1 MELTIRIN
9 DEDYERLTTEQKNGI
24 SAVLGLSGSAGCAC
38 HSVTEDQAK
47 PAAEK
52 SKRTTRRTKKEAS
65 DNNNNTTDAP
75 NNINNG
81 RTGMSPETNDNTND
95 PVSSNRSGSVKE
107 PTASADEAKSVEPVV
122 ESATQEAEP
131 AVAVEPE
138 KATEPVAEVPSI
150 TVIQQAGAKYIT
162 ANPTEVGEFQKLFAE
177 FGIQKISDLASISDR
192 IPQFVEALRAKG
204 VEI

>member
-24 SAVLGLSGSAGCAC
+24 SAVLGLSGSTGCAC

-47 PAAEK
+47 PVAEK
-52 SKRTTRRTKKEAS
+52 SKRTTRKTKKEAS
-65 DNNNNTTDAP
+65 DNNNTTDAP

-81 RTGMSPETNDNTND
+81 RTGMSPETNDNTKRSA
-95 PVSSNRSGSVKE
+95 SSNGNAIVEE
-107 PTASADEAKSVEPVV
+107 PTASADEAKSVESVT

-162 ANPTEVGEFQKLFAE
+162 ANPGKVAEFQKLFAE

>member
-9 DEDYERLTTEQKNGI
+9 DEDYERLTPEQKNGI
-24 SAVLGLSGSAGCAC
+24 SAVLGLSGSTGCAC

-52 SKRTTRRTKKEAS
+52 SKRTTRKTKKEAS
-65 DNNNNTTDAP
+65 DNNTTDAP

-81 RTGMSPETNDNTND
+81 RTGMSPETNDNTNG
-95 PVSSNRSGSVKE
+95 PTPSNENDSVKE
-107 PTASADEAKSVEPVV
+107 PTASADEAKSVEPVT

-162 ANPTEVGEFQKLFAE
+162 ANPGKVAEFQKLFAE

>member
-24 SAVLGLSGSAGCAC
+24 SAVLGLSGSTGCAC

-47 PAAEK
+47 PVAEK
-52 SKRTTRRTKKEAS
+52 SKRTTRKTKKEAS
-65 DNNNNTTDAP
+65 DNNNTTDAP

-95 PVSSNRSGSVKE
+95 RVSSNRSGSVKE

-138 KATEPVAEVPSI
+138 KATKPVAEVPSI

-162 ANPTEVGEFQKLFAE
+162 ANPGKVGEFQKLFAE

>member
-9 DEDYERLTTEQKNGI
+9 DEDYERLTTEQKSGI
-24 SAVLGLSGSAGCAC
+24 SAVLGLSGSTGCAC
-38 HSVTEDQAK
+38 HSATEDQAK
-47 PAAEK
+47 PVAEK
-52 SKRTTRRTKKEAS
+52 SKRTTRKTKKEAS
-65 DNNNNTTDAP
+65 DNNNTTDAP

-107 PTASADEAKSVEPVV
+107 PTASADEAKSVEPVT
-122 ESATQEAEP
+122 ESAIQEAEP

-162 ANPTEVGEFQKLFAE
+162 ANPTKVGEFQKLFAE

>member
-9 DEDYERLTTEQKNGI
+9 DEDYERLTAEQKNGI
-24 SAVLGLSGSAGCAC
+24 SAVLGLSGSTGCAC

-52 SKRTTRRTKKEAS
+52 SKRTTRKTKKEAS
-65 DNNNNTTDAP
+65 DNNNTTDAP

-95 PVSSNRSGSVKE
+95 PVSSNKSGSVKE

-122 ESATQEAEP
+122 ESAIQEAEP

-162 ANPTEVGEFQKLFAE
+162 ANPGKVGEFQKLFAE

>member
-24 SAVLGLSGSAGCAC
+24 SAVLGLSGSTGCAC

-52 SKRTTRRTKKEAS
+52 SKRTTRKTKKEAS
-65 DNNNNTTDAP
+65 DNNNTTDAP

-81 RTGMSPETNDNTND
+81 RTGMSPETNDNTNG
-95 PVSSNRSGSVKE
+95 PTPSNENDSVKE

-122 ESATQEAEP
+122 ESAIQEAEP

-162 ANPTEVGEFQKLFAE
+162 ANPGKVAEFQKLFAE

>member
-24 SAVLGLSGSAGCAC
+24 SAVLGLSGSTGCAC
-38 HSVTEDQAK
+38 HSVTEDQTK

-52 SKRTTRRTKKEAS
+52 SKRTTRKTKKEAS
-65 DNNNNTTDAP
+65 DNNNTTDAP

-81 RTGMSPETNDNTND
+81 RTGTSPETNDNTND
-95 PVSSNRSGSVKE
+95 PVSSNRSGGVKE
-107 PTASADEAKSVEPVV
+107 PTASADEAKSVEPVT
-122 ESATQEAEP
+122 ESAIQEAEP
-131 AVAVEPE
+131 ADAVEPE

>member
-9 DEDYERLTTEQKNGI
+9 DEDYERLTVEQKSGI
-24 SAVLGLSGSAGCAC
+24 SAVLGLSDSTGCAC
-38 HSVTEDQAK
+38 RKVTEDQAK
-47 PAAEK
+47 PEAEK
-52 SKRTTRRTKKEAS
+52 PKRVSRKTKKEAS
-65 DNNNNTTDAP
+65 DNNNTPDAP
-75 NNINNG
+75 TNDNG
-81 RTGMSPETNDNTND
+81 RSGKSPETNDTTKRSA
-95 PVSSNRSGSVKE
+95 SSNGNAIVEE
-107 PTASADEAKSVEPVV
+107 PTASADEVKAEEPVT
-122 ESATQEAEP
+122 ESATQETEP

-162 ANPTEVGEFQKLFAE
+162 ANPGKVGEFQKLFAE

>member
-9 DEDYERLTTEQKNGI
+9 DEDYERLTAEQKNGI
-24 SAVLGLSGSAGCAC
+24 SAVLGLSGSTGCAC

-47 PAAEK
+47 PVAEK
-52 SKRTTRRTKKEAS
+52 SKRTTRKTKKEAS
-65 DNNNNTTDAP
+65 DNNNTTDAP

-95 PVSSNRSGSVKE
+95 PVSSNRSGGVKE

-162 ANPTEVGEFQKLFAE
+162 ANPGKVGEFQKLFAE

>member
-9 DEDYERLTTEQKNGI
+9 DEDYERLTAEQKNGI
-24 SAVLGLSGSAGCAC
+24 SAVLGLSGSTGCAC

-65 DNNNNTTDAP
+65 DNNTTDAP

-95 PVSSNRSGSVKE
+95 PVSSNRSDSVKE

-122 ESATQEAEP
+122 ESAIQEAEP

-162 ANPTEVGEFQKLFAE
+162 ANPSRVAEFQKLFAE

>member
-9 DEDYERLTTEQKNGI
+9 DEDYERLTAEQKNGI
-24 SAVLGLSGSAGCAC
+24 SAVLGLSGSTGCAC

-52 SKRTTRRTKKEAS
+52 SKRTTRKTKKEAS
-65 DNNNNTTDAP
+65 DNNNTTDAP

-95 PVSSNRSGSVKE
+95 PVSSNRSGGVKE
-107 PTASADEAKSVEPVV
+107 PTASADEAKSVEPVT
-122 ESATQEAEP
+122 ESAIQEAEP
-131 AVAVEPE
+131 ADAVEPE

>member
-9 DEDYERLTTEQKNGI
+9 DEDYERLTAQQKSGI
-24 SAVLGLSGSAGCAC
+24 SAVLGLSGGTGCAC

-47 PAAEK
+47 PVAEK
-52 SKRTTRRTKKEAS
+52 SKRTTRKTKKEAS
-65 DNNNNTTDAP
+65 DNNNTTDAP

-81 RTGMSPETNDNTND
+81 RTGMSPETNDNTNG
-95 PVSSNRSGSVKE
+95 PTPSNENDSVKE

-150 TVIQQAGAKYIT
+150 TAIQQAGAKYIT
-162 ANPTEVGEFQKLFAE
+162 ANPGKVAEFQKLFAE

>member
-9 DEDYERLTTEQKNGI
+9 DEDYERLTAEQKNGI
-24 SAVLGLSGSAGCAC
+24 SAVLGLSGSTGCAC

-65 DNNNNTTDAP
+65 DNNTTDAP

-95 PVSSNRSGSVKE
+95 PVSSNRSDSVKE

-122 ESATQEAEP
+122 ESAIQEAEP

-162 ANPTEVGEFQKLFAE
+162 ANPGKVAEFQKLFAE

>member
-24 SAVLGLSGSAGCAC
+24 SAVLGLSGSTGCAC
-38 HSVTEDQAK
+38 HSVTMDQAK

-52 SKRTTRRTKKEAS
+52 SKRATRKTKKEAS
-65 DNNNNTTDAP
+65 DNNNTTDAP

-81 RTGMSPETNDNTND
+81 RTGMSPETNDNTNG
-95 PVSSNRSGSVKE
+95 PVSSNRSGGVKE
-107 PTASADEAKSVEPVV
+107 PTASADEAKSVEPVT
-122 ESATQEAEP
+122 ESAIQEAEP

-162 ANPTEVGEFQKLFAE
+162 ANPGKVGEFQKLFAE
-177 FGIQKISDLASISDR
+177 FGIQKISDLASISDK

>member
-24 SAVLGLSGSAGCAC
+24 SAVLGLSGSTGCAC

-65 DNNNNTTDAP
+65 DNNTTDAP

-95 PVSSNRSGSVKE
+95 PVSSNRSDSVKE

-122 ESATQEAEP
+122 ESAIQEAEP

-162 ANPTEVGEFQKLFAE
+162 ANPGKVAEFQKLFAE

>member
-24 SAVLGLSGSAGCAC
+24 SAVLGLSGSTGCAC

-52 SKRTTRRTKKEAS
+52 SKRATRKTKKEAS
-65 DNNNNTTDAP
+65 DNNTTDAP

>member
-9 DEDYERLTTEQKNGI
+9 DEDYERLTAEQKNGI
-24 SAVLGLSGSAGCAC
+24 SAVLGLSGGTGCAC

-47 PAAEK
+47 PVAEK
-52 SKRTTRRTKKEAS
+52 SKRTTRKTKKEAS
-65 DNNNNTTDAP
+65 DNNNTTDAP

-138 KATEPVAEVPSI
+138 KATEPVAEVPSV

>member
-24 SAVLGLSGSAGCAC
+24 SAVLGLSGSTVCAC

-47 PAAEK
+47 PVAEK
-52 SKRTTRRTKKEAS
+52 SKRTTRKTKKEAS
-65 DNNNNTTDAP
+65 DNNNTTDAP

-162 ANPTEVGEFQKLFAE
+162 ANPGKVGEFQKLFAE

>member
-1 MELTIRIN
+1 MELTIKIN
-9 DEDYERLTTEQKNGI
+9 DDDYERLTAEQKSGI
-24 SAVLGLSGSAGCAC
+24 SAVLGLSDSTGCAC
-38 HSVTEDQAK
+38 HKVTEDQAK
-47 PAAEK
+47 PETEK
-52 SKRTTRRTKKEAS
+52 PKRATRKTKKEAS
-65 DNNNNTTDAP
+65 DNNNTPDAP
-75 NNINNG
+75 NNDNG
-81 RTGMSPETNDNTND
+81 RSGKSPKTDDTTND
-95 PVSSNRSGSVKE
+95 PVSSNGNVSVEE
-107 PTASADEAKSVEPVV
+107 PTASADEAKSVEPVT

-138 KATEPVAEVPSI
+138 KATEPVAEMPSI

-162 ANPTEVGEFQKLFAE
+162 ANPGKVGEFQKLFAE

>member
-1 MELTIRIN
+1 M
-9 DEDYERLTTEQKNGI
+9 
-24 SAVLGLSGSAGCAC
+24 
-38 HSVTEDQAK
+38 
-47 PAAEK
+47 AEK
-52 SKRTTRRTKKEAS
+52 SKRTTRKTKKEAS
-65 DNNNNTTDAP
+65 DNNTTDAP

-81 RTGMSPETNDNTND
+81 RTGMSPKTNDNTND
-95 PVSSNRSGSVKE
+95 PVSSNRSGGVKE

-122 ESATQEAEP
+122 ESAIQEAEP

-138 KATEPVAEVPSI
+138 KATEPVAEMPSI

-162 ANPTEVGEFQKLFAE
+162 ANPGKVGEFQKLFAE

>member
-9 DEDYERLTTEQKNGI
+9 DEDYERLTAEQKNGI
-24 SAVLGLSGSAGCAC
+24 SAVLGLSGSTGCAC
-38 HSVTEDQAK
+38 HSATEDQAK
-47 PAAEK
+47 PVAEK
-52 SKRTTRRTKKEAS
+52 SKRTTRKTKKEAS
-65 DNNNNTTDAP
+65 DNNNTTDAP

-107 PTASADEAKSVEPVV
+107 PTASADEAKSVEPVT
-122 ESATQEAEP
+122 ESAIQEAEP

-162 ANPTEVGEFQKLFAE
+162 ANPTKVGEFQKLFAE

>member
-9 DEDYERLTTEQKNGI
+9 DEDYERLTAEQKNGI
-24 SAVLGLSGSAGCAC
+24 SAVLGLRGSTGCAC
-38 HSVTEDQAK
+38 HSATEDQAK
-47 PAAEK
+47 PVAEK
-52 SKRTTRRTKKEAS
+52 SKRTTRKTKKEAS
-65 DNNNNTTDAP
+65 DNNNTTDAP

-107 PTASADEAKSVEPVV
+107 PTASADEAKSVEPVT
-122 ESATQEAEP
+122 ESAIQEAEP

-162 ANPTEVGEFQKLFAE
+162 ANPGKVGEFQKLFAE

>member
-9 DEDYERLTTEQKNGI
+9 DEDYERLTTEQKSGI
-24 SAVLGLSGSAGCAC
+24 SAVLGLSGSTGCAC
-38 HSVTEDQAK
+38 RSVTEDQAK

-52 SKRTTRRTKKEAS
+52 SKRTTRKTKKEAS
-65 DNNNNTTDAP
+65 DNNNTTDAP

-81 RTGMSPETNDNTND
+81 RTGMSPETNDNTTD

-107 PTASADEAKSVEPVV
+107 PTASADEAKSVEPVT
-122 ESATQEAEP
+122 ESAIQEAEP
-131 AVAVEPE
+131 TVAVEPE

-162 ANPTEVGEFQKLFAE
+162 ANPTKVGEFQKLFAE

>member
-9 DEDYERLTTEQKNGI
+9 DEDYERLTADQKSGI
-24 SAVLGLSGSAGCAC
+24 SAVLGLSGSTGCAC

-47 PAAEK
+47 PVAEK

-65 DNNNNTTDAP
+65 DNNTTDAP
-75 NNINNG
+75 NNIYNG
-81 RTGMSPETNDNTND
+81 RPGMSPETNDTTND
-95 PVSSNRSGSVKE
+95 PVSSNRNDSVKE

-122 ESATQEAEP
+122 ESAIQEAEP

-162 ANPTEVGEFQKLFAE
+162 ANPGKVAEFQKLFAE

>member
-9 DEDYERLTTEQKNGI
+9 DEDYERLTTDQKSGI
-24 SAVLGLSGSAGCAC
+24 SAVLGLSGSTGCAC

-52 SKRTTRRTKKEAS
+52 SKRTTRKTKKEAS
-65 DNNNNTTDAP
+65 DNNNTTDAP

-81 RTGMSPETNDNTND
+81 RTGMSPETNDNTNG
-95 PVSSNRSGSVKE
+95 PTPSNENDSVKE
-107 PTASADEAKSVEPVV
+107 PTASADEAKSVESVT

-131 AVAVEPE
+131 ADAVEPE

-162 ANPTEVGEFQKLFAE
+162 ANPGKVAEFQKLFAE
-177 FGIQKISDLASISDR
+177 FGIQKISDLASISDK

>member
-9 DEDYERLTTEQKNGI
+9 DEDYERLTADQKNGI
-24 SAVLGLSGSAGCAC
+24 SAVLGLSGSTGCAC

-47 PAAEK
+47 PVAEK
-52 SKRTTRRTKKEAS
+52 SKRTTRKTKKEAS
-65 DNNNNTTDAP
+65 DNNNTTDAP

-81 RTGMSPETNDNTND
+81 RTGMSPETDDTTNS
-95 PVSSNRSGSVKE
+95 PTPSNKSGSVKE
-107 PTASADEAKSVEPVV
+107 PTASADEAKSVEPVT
-122 ESATQEAEP
+122 ESAIQEAEP

-162 ANPTEVGEFQKLFAE
+162 ANPGKVAEFQKLFAE

>member
-9 DEDYERLTTEQKNGI
+9 DEDYERLTTDQKSGI
-24 SAVLGLSGSAGCAC
+24 SAVLGLSGSTGCAC

-47 PAAEK
+47 PVAEK

-65 DNNNNTTDAP
+65 DNNTTDAP

-95 PVSSNRSGSVKE
+95 PVSSNRSGSVEE
-107 PTASADEAKSVEPVV
+107 PTASADEAKSVESVT

-162 ANPTEVGEFQKLFAE
+162 ANPGKVAEFQKLFAE
-177 FGIQKISDLASISDR
+177 FGIQKISDLASISDK

>member
-9 DEDYERLTTEQKNGI
+9 DEDYERLTAEQKNGI
-24 SAVLGLSGSAGCAC
+24 SAVLGLRGSTGCAC

-52 SKRTTRRTKKEAS
+52 SKRTTRKTKKEAS
-65 DNNNNTTDAP
+65 DNNNTTDAP

-107 PTASADEAKSVEPVV
+107 PTASADEAKSVEPVT
-122 ESATQEAEP
+122 ESAIQEAEP

>member
-9 DEDYERLTTEQKNGI
+9 DEDYERLTAEQKSGI
-24 SAVLGLSGSAGCAC
+24 SAVLGLSSSTGCAC
-38 HSVTEDQAK
+38 HSATEDQAK
-47 PAAEK
+47 PVAEK

-65 DNNNNTTDAP
+65 DNNNTTDAP

-107 PTASADEAKSVEPVV
+107 PTASADEAKSVEPVT
-122 ESATQEAEP
+122 ESAIQEAEP

-150 TVIQQAGAKYIT
+150 TAIQQAGAKYIT
-162 ANPTEVGEFQKLFAE
+162 ANPGKVGEFQKLFAE

-192 IPQFVEALRAKG
+192 IPQFVEALRTKG

>member
-9 DEDYERLTTEQKNGI
+9 DEDYERLTADQKNGI
-24 SAVLGLSGSAGCAC
+24 SAVLGLSGSTGCAC

-47 PAAEK
+47 PVAEK
-52 SKRTTRRTKKEAS
+52 SKRTTRKTKKEAS
-65 DNNNNTTDAP
+65 DNNTTDAP

-95 PVSSNRSGSVKE
+95 PVSSNRSDSVKE
-107 PTASADEAKSVEPVV
+107 PVASADEAKSVEPVV

-131 AVAVEPE
+131 AVAVEPK
-138 KATEPVAEVPSI
+138 KATEPVAEMPSI

-162 ANPTEVGEFQKLFAE
+162 ANPGKVGEFQKLFAE

>member
-24 SAVLGLSGSAGCAC
+24 SAVLGLSGSTGCAC

-65 DNNNNTTDAP
+65 DNNNTTDAP

-95 PVSSNRSGSVKE
+95 PGSSNKSGSVKE
-107 PTASADEAKSVEPVV
+107 PTASADEAKSVEPVT

-150 TVIQQAGAKYIT
+150 TAIQQAGAKYIT
-162 ANPTEVGEFQKLFAE
+162 ANPGKVAEFQQLFAE
-177 FGIQKISDLASISDR
+177 FGIQKISDLGSIEDK